1 MPESRSSTTP
11 NPAELTAPRF
21 SFSTDLRPLTQEQR
35 ARMRVPYAAR
45 HVDPHRFET
54 LLPVPGRPRAGDI
67 ALARLEKIGK
77 NARIELANGRP
88 CTLHVGDLLVVVF
101 GNRYATNQ
109 FEGYARAEGDTCDL
123 LSMGGLCGMVE
134 SRHAGVPDSSKLRLL
149 GALGDREGRPLVL
162 RSFSLAPP
170 PVRSARAP
178 RVVVVC
184 GSSMDAGKTHTA
196 SSTIA
201 GLRKLGE
208 GVAGIKLTGTA
219 AGRDTWSMLDAG
231 ACAALDF
238 IDGGYPSTYLL
249 GLTEL
254 LDLHKHLVGH
264 AAERGAAWAVVEI
277 ADGILQGE
285 TAALLRAPEFTE
297 TVDAWLF
304 AAGDPLAALSGAQLL
319 RSWGIEPAGITG
331 RVTMSPLGMREV
343 TAATNLPCF
352 PSPDLQA
359 GVINPLLAELAGGA
373 LAENAGAA

>member
-1 MPESRSSTTP
+1 MPESRSSKTSE
-11 NPAELTAPRF
+11 PAEHPAPRF
-21 SFSTDLRPLTQEQR
+21 SFAAESRPLTREEKTL
-35 ARMRVPYAAR
+35 MRVPYAAR
-45 HVDPHRFET
+45 HVEPELFET
-54 LLPVPGRPRAGDI
+54 LLPVPAKPRAGDL
-67 ALARLEKIGK
+67 ALARLERIGK
-77 NARIELANGRP
+77 NARLELANGRP
-88 CTLHVGDLLVVVF
+88 ANLHVGDLLAVVF

-109 FEGYARAEGDTCDL
+109 FEGYARANGDSCDL
-123 LSMGGLCGMVE
+123 LSMGGLCGIVE

-162 RSFSLAPP
+162 RSFSLPP
-170 PVRSARAP
+170 ALRTPKRP
-178 RVVVVC
+178 RIVVVC

-201 GLRKLGE
+201 GLRKLGQ

-231 ACAALDF
+231 ACTALDF

-249 GLTEL
+249 GLREL
-254 LDLHKHLVGH
+254 LELHAHLTSL
-264 AAERGAAWAVVEI
+264 AADRGASWAVVEI

-285 TAALLRAPEFTE
+285 TAALLRSPEFTE

-331 RVTMSPLGMREV
+331 RITMSPLAMREV
-343 TAATNLPCF
+343 TAATNLQCF
-352 PSPDLQA
+352 SSPDLQA
-359 GVINPLLAELAGGA
+359 GLFNALFAEGAGDA
-373 LAENAGAA
+373 LANSAGAA